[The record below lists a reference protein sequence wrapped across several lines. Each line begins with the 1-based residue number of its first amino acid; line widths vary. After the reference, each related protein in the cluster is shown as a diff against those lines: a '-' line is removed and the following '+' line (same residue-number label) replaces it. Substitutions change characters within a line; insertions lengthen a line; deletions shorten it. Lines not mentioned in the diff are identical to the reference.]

1 MPPAAPPPPPLSPVN
16 EAFGT
21 TLPAMLRARLKRQG
35 GSIALRLIIT
45 CAALSLASMLAASA
59 VFYFGLVH
67 MIDANTDEKIYSQS
81 RRMAQRVA
89 SRSPQQIADEV
100 KDALVNGIDGDNDGE
115 IYLVL
120 DHDGRSLGGN
130 IAGWA
135 GVGAQRDT
143 LITRPVLRRGDT
155 VRARLMVRALPQS
168 GILVYG
174 YEADERDSIRPLMMH
189 ALLQG
194 TVIALALAV
203 AGALLFRRLVERRI
217 GDVRRA
223 AADIAAGDLRRRIAV
238 TGDDEF
244 GLLNRDINR
253 MLDRIE
259 QLMDGIRNVSNA
271 LAHDL
276 RTPLMR
282 VRGRLDETLRRPPD
296 AGLLADTAATAI
308 RDIDELIRL
317 FERLLQIAQAESGV
331 RAGMRDHVDLQKIAA
346 DMVDMYDA
354 AAELQGVAL
363 RLDTGAP
370 VELQADRNLVATA
383 VASLIDN
390 AIKHAGRGAV
400 VRVGS
405 AVESGGREGDCAVIT
420 VSDNGPGVPA
430 DQRDKVVERFYRL
443 DQSRAVPGNGLG
455 LSIVQAIATS
465 HGGELRLGDAAPGL
479 KAQLR
484 LPRIPAV

>member
-1 MPPAAPPPPPLSPVN
+1 MTDTVRQPLF
-16 EAFGT
+16 A
-21 TLPAMLRARLKRQG
+21 TLRGRLQRQC
-35 GSIALRLIIT
+35 GSIALRLIVT
-45 CAALSLASMLAASA
+45 CGALSLASMLAASA
-59 VFYFGLVH
+59 VFYLGLVN
-67 MIDANTDEKIYSQS
+67 MIDAGTDDKILAQS
-81 RRMAQRVA
+81 RRMAMRVA
-89 SRSPQQIADEV
+89 SRSPQQIAGEIRE
-100 KDALVNGIDGDNDGE
+100 ALENGIDGDNDGE

-120 DHDGRSLGGN
+120 DQDGRALGGN

-135 GVGAQRDT
+135 GIGAERDT
-143 LITRPVLRRGDT
+143 LLTRTVLRRGEQ
-155 VRARLMVRALPQS
+155 VRARLMVRTLPHH
-168 GILVYG
+168 GTLVYG

-203 AGALLFRRLVERRI
+203 AGALLFRRLIERRI
-217 GDVRRA
+217 GDIRRA

-282 VRGRLDETLRRPPD
+282 VRGRLDEALRRPPD
-296 AGLLADTAATAI
+296 AGLLADTAAIAI

-331 RAGMRDHVDLQKIAA
+331 RAGQRDHIDLQKIAA
-346 DMVDMYDA
+346 DMVEMYDA
-354 AAELQGVAL
+354 AAELHGVTL
-363 RLDTGAP
+363 RLEDGAP
-370 VELQADRNLVATA
+370 VPLQADRNLVATA

-390 AIKHAGRGAV
+390 AIKHGGFGAV
-400 VRVGS
+400 VKVGS
-405 AVESGGREGDCAVIT
+405 SIEGEHGGADDGDCAVIT
-420 VSDNGPGVPA
+420 VSDDGPGVPA
-430 DQRDKVVERFYRL
+430 ELREKVVERFYRL

-484 LPRIPAV
+484 LPRVPAV

>member
-1 MPPAAPPPPPLSPVN
+1 MRFKPPA
-16 EAFGT
+16 T
-21 TLPAMLRARLKRQG
+21 QR
-35 GSIALRLIIT
+35 GSIAIRLIVT
-45 CAALSLASMLAASA
+45 CGALSLASMLAVSA

-67 MIDANTDEKIYSQS
+67 MIDTNTDEKIHAQS
-81 RRMAQRVA
+81 RRMAERIA
-89 SRSPQQIADEV
+89 SRSPQQIADEI
-100 KDALVNGIDGDNDGE
+100 KDALAHGIDGDTDGE

-120 DHDGRSLGGN
+120 DHDGHFLGGN

-135 GVGAQRDT
+135 GAASDLDT
-143 LITRPVLRRGDT
+143 LLTRPVLRRGET
-155 VRARLMVRALPQS
+155 IRARVMVRALPQR
-168 GILVYG
+168 GTLVFG
-174 YEADERDSIRPLMMH
+174 YEADERDSIRPLMLN
-189 ALLQG
+189 ALMQG
-194 TVIALALAV
+194 AVLALALAV

-223 AADIAAGDLRRRIAV
+223 AADIAAGDLRRPIAV

-244 GLLNRDINR
+244 GQLNRAINS

-282 VRGRLDETLRRPPD
+282 VRGRLDEALRRPPD
-296 AGLLADTAATAI
+296 AGLLADTAAIAI

-331 RAGMRDHVDLQKIAA
+331 RAGQRDDIDLQVIAA

-354 AAELQGVAL
+354 AAELHGVTL
-363 RLDTGAP
+363 RTVEGPP
-370 VELQADRNLVATA
+370 VPLQADRNLVATA
-383 VASLIDN
+383 IASLIDN
-390 AIKHAGRGAV
+390 AIKHGGFGAV
-400 VRVGS
+400 VSV
-405 AVESGGREGDCAVIT
+405 ASGIDGEYAVIT
-420 VSDNGPGVPA
+420 VRDNGPGVPA
-430 DQRDKVVERFYRL
+430 DQRGKVVERFYRL

-465 HGGELRLGDAAPGL
+465 HGGELRLGDAEPGL
-479 KAQLR
+479 VVALL
-484 LPRIPAV
+484 LPLFKQK